1 MREGASSS
9 ASRQP
14 MSQRNIA
21 LHRLV
26 AAAVNAREAPEAIL
40 APDFCMENRASSV
53 TDYTYHGVT
62 GWHDWMN
69 DIFEEF
75 TTGARYEVED
85 IIAVGDEFVVATFC
99 IVGRSAR
106 SGMPLEFRWVGVTWF
121 RDGRATRA
129 VGYSTRGEA
138 LAAAG
143 IGEIETRG
151 DSPPQPRYE
160 SAAAPGLPW

>member
-1 MREGASSS
+1 
-9 ASRQP
+9 

-26 AAAVNAREAPEAIL
+26 VAAVNAREVPEAIL
-40 APDFCMENRASSV
+40 APDFCMENHASSV

-62 GWHDWMN
+62 GWRDWMN

-121 RDGRATRA
+121 RDGQATRA

-143 IGEIETRG
+143 IGESEARHG
-151 DSPPQPRYE
+151 PSAQPGYQ
-160 SAAAPGLPW
+160 SVAALG